1 MIKLIYI
8 ILIANKK
15 VNGYTIT
22 LKYLN
27 IGVIFTFIAII
38 SSIETPFDNFFI
50 ITNLKLISKN
60 FTIKIELIQKPKLVK

>member
-8 ILIANKK
+8 NLIANKN

-38 SSIETPFDNFFI
+38 SLIETPLDSLFI
-50 ITNLKLISKN
+50 ITNLKLMSKN